1 MLDLDST
8 STLTARAGSSAITPL
23 RYNYCPLPGR
33 GRPITR
39 LFNPLT
45 TRVLALHTTCTALH
59 CHYYCPCLSPF
70 PDPTIVHYPPPSPR
84 LDTSLLLLLSPSFFT
99 PGSGTHWP
107 PFDPT
112 CPLCLS
118 SNLRRPQSH
127 PSSLLESGA
136 QPHLYIN
143 FLSLSD
149 ETAIHAISQSGRHR
163 RSKPSPG
170 TLCCPV

>member
-59 CHYYCPCLSPF
+59 YTATTTVPAYH
-70 PDPTIVHYPPPSPR
+70 PS
-84 LDTSLLLLLSPSFFT
+84 LTLPSFITLRPRPAST
-99 PGSGTHWP
+99 PHSSSSSLH
-107 PFDPT
+107 
-112 CPLCLS
+112 LS
-118 SNLRRPQSH
+118 SHLDLEPTGH
-127 PSSLLESGA
+127 PS
-136 QPHLYIN
+136 IR
-143 FLSLSD
+143 
-149 ETAIHAISQSGRHR
+149 HARFASRLIFVVLNRIR
-163 RSKPSPG
+163 RRYWRAARNL
-170 TLCCPV
+170 TCT

>member
-59 CHYYCPCLSPF
+59 YSTTTTVPAYHPSLTLPSFITLRLRPA
-70 PDPTIVHYPPPSPR
+70 PPRHLTPPPP
-84 LDTSLLLLLSPSFFT
+84 LSIFLHT
-99 PGSGTHWP
+99 WIWN
-107 PFDPT
+107 
-112 CPLCLS
+112 PLATF
-118 SNLRRPQSH
+118 R
-127 PSSLLESGA
+127 
-136 QPHLYIN
+136 
-143 FLSLSD
+143 SD
-149 ETAIHAISQSGRHR
+149 MLAL
-163 RSKPSPG
+163 P
-170 TLCCPV
+170 LV